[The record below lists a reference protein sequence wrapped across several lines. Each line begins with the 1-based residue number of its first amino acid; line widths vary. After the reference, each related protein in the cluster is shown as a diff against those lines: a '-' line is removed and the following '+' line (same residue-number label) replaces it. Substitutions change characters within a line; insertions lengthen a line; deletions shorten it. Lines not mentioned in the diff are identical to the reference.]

1 MEHRLV
7 WETHMEACSALAIL
21 ALAGWKDGKGVQ
33 SEISIA
39 REMGKPII
47 FIAPDETD
55 MTESAPAAGTGAQE
69 VMG

>member
-7 WETHMEACSALAIL
+7 WEACLEACSALA
-21 ALAGWKDGKGVQ
+21 GWKDSEGVQ

-39 REMGKPII
+39 RQLGRPVI

-55 MTESAPAAGTGAQE
+55 MTESAPAAGTGAME